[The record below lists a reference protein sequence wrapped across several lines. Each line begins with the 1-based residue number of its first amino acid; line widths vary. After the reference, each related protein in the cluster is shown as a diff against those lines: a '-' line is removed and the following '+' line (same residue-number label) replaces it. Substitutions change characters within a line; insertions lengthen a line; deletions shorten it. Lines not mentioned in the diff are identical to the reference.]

1 MNLTSLDM
9 TYTKRLLT
17 FILFLGLINGFTPGL
32 AQVNQPSAPVTT
44 QAANADEKTVSVDK
58 HEKDKDKEKEVV
70 TLNKRFFYGIVF
82 DITTMLLIFG
92 LIYFPNYRNKEF
104 MFTFFLFNIIIFI
117 ITFVL
122 NKTNISMGAA
132 FGLFAVFSMLRYRTE
147 GISMKEMT
155 YLLIAIALGLINA
168 IGLNLIPILVFNSI
182 FGVFIFIL
190 DHPIV
195 FKQEVSK
202 MVLYENIELIKPENH
217 ELLLEDLRKRTGFNI
232 HRISITAFDFL
243 KDATSITIYYYKNQ

>member
-1 MNLTSLDM
+1 MI
-9 TYTKRLLT
+9 YFKRLLT
-17 FILFLGLINGFTPGL
+17 LVFLLCLFSMLSPAAAQSVQVPAGNAGVSIND
-32 AQVNQPSAPVTT
+32 NPSKA
-44 QAANADEKTVSVDK
+44 VDAM
-58 HEKDKDKEKEVV
+58 HVEEVV
-70 TLNKRFFYGIVF
+70 TINKRFAYGIAF
-82 DITTMLLIFG
+82 DVTTMLLIFG
-92 LIYFPNYRNKEF
+92 FIYFPNYRNKEF

-168 IGLNLIPILVFNSI
+168 IGLNMIPILVFNSI
-182 FGVFIFIL
+182 FVVFIFIL
-190 DHPIV
+190 DHPVV

-202 MVLYENIELIKPENH
+202 TVVYENIDLIRPENH
-217 ELLLEDLRKRTGFNI
+217 QLLLEDLRKRTGFDI
-232 HRISITAFDFL
+232 HRFSIVSFDFL
-243 KDATSITIYYYKNQ
+243 KDATSIIIYYYKKK

>member
-1 MNLTSLDM
+1 MIYIKRTLT
-9 TYTKRLLT
+9 LLLFFCF
-17 FILFLGLINGFTPGL
+17 FIGVAPVY
-32 AQVNQPSAPVTT
+32 AQINQPVTNT
-44 QAANADEKTVSVDK
+44 TSQEVNNAANNVSNGI
-58 HEKDKDKEKEVV
+58 HEKDKEKEVV
-70 TLNKRFFYGIVF
+70 VLNKRFVYGILF
-82 DITTMLLIFG
+82 DVATMLLIFG

-168 IGLNLIPILVFNSI
+168 IGLNLVPILVFNSI
-182 FGVFIFIL
+182 FVVFIFIL

-202 MVLYENIELIKPENH
+202 TVIYENVELIKPENY
-217 ELLLEDLRKRTGFNI
+217 ELLMEDLRKRTGFNI

>member
-1 MNLTSLDM
+1 
-9 TYTKRLLT
+9 
-17 FILFLGLINGFTPGL
+17 
-32 AQVNQPSAPVTT
+32 
-44 QAANADEKTVSVDK
+44 
-58 HEKDKDKEKEVV
+58 
-70 TLNKRFFYGIVF
+70 
-82 DITTMLLIFG
+82 
-92 LIYFPNYRNKEF
+92 

-168 IGLNLIPILVFNSI
+168 IGLTLVPILVFNFI
-182 FGVFIFIL
+182 FVTFIFIL
-190 DHPIV
+190 DHPMV

-202 MVLYENIELIKPENH
+202 TVLYENIDNIRPENH
-217 ELLLEDLRKRTGFNI
+217 NLLMEDLRKRTGFDI
-232 HRISITAFDFL
+232 HRFSISSFDFL
-243 KDATSITIYYYKNQ
+243 KDSTSITIYYYKK

>member
-1 MNLTSLDM
+1 M
-9 TYTKRLLT
+9 TYIKNSLAII
-17 FILFLGLINGFTPGL
+17 FFLGLLCGLTPVQ
-32 AQVNQPSAPVTT
+32 AQAIPL
-44 QAANADEKTVSVDK
+44 TVSEINTEVVAGTNNTSTLK
-58 HEKDKDKEKEVV
+58 IEEETEVV
-70 TLNKRFFYGIVF
+70 TLNKRFAYGIGI

-168 IGLNLIPILVFNSI
+168 IGLNLLPILVFNSI
-182 FGVFIFIL
+182 FVVFIFVL

-202 MVLYENIELIKPENH
+202 MIIYENIELIRPENRD
-217 ELLLEDLRKRTGFNI
+217 LLLADLKKRTGFNI
-232 HRISITAFDFL
+232 HRVSIMSIDFL
-243 KDATSITIYYYKNQ
+243 KDATNITIYYYKN

>member
-1 MNLTSLDM
+1 M
-9 TYTKRLLT
+9 TYIKSLLLT
-17 FILFLGLINGFTPGL
+17 ILFLSTVLGTTPVYS
-32 AQVNQPSAPVTT
+32 QVNQIVTNDT
-44 QAANADEKTVSVDK
+44 NTISKPAHTPAVSI
-58 HEKDKDKEKEVV
+58 ETEKEVV
-70 TLNKRFFYGIVF
+70 VINKKFAFGIGI
-82 DITTMLLIFG
+82 DIAAMLLIFG

-168 IGLNLIPILVFNSI
+168 IGLNLVPILVFNFI
-182 FGVFIFIL
+182 FVTFIFIL

-202 MVLYENIELIKPENH
+202 TVIYENIDNIRPENH
-217 ELLLEDLRKRTGFNI
+217 QLLMDDLRKRTGFNI
-232 HRISITAFDFL
+232 HRFSISSFDFL
-243 KDATSITIYYYKNQ
+243 KDSTSITIYYYKK

>member
-1 MNLTSLDM
+1 MTSF
-9 TYTKRLLT
+9 LL
-17 FILFLGLINGFTPGL
+17 LGLILICTP
-32 AQVNQPSAPVTT
+32 AFSQENNKPSTET
-44 QAANADEKTVSVDK
+44 FSVA
-58 HEKDKDKEKEVV
+58 H
-70 TLNKRFFYGIVF
+70 TNGIVTQETAKETVKLNRHF
-82 DITTMLLIFG
+82 AYGLSIDILTMLIIFG

-122 NKTNISMGAA
+122 NKTSISMGAA

-168 IGLNLIPILVFNSI
+168 IGLNLLPSGVFNLI
-182 FGVFIFIL
+182 FIIFIFIL
-190 DHPIV
+190 DHPVV

-202 MVLYENIELIKPENH
+202 RIIYENIEIIKPEDQQ
-217 ELLLEDLRKRTGFNI
+217 LLLDDLRKRTGINI
-232 HRISITAFDFL
+232 HRFTITSIDFL
-243 KDATSITIYYYKNQ
+243 KDSTDITIYYYKK

>member
-1 MNLTSLDM
+1 MKLIKT
-9 TYTKRLLT
+9 LLT
-17 FILFLGLINGFTPGL
+17 VLFISGLMYSAAPLL
-32 AQVNQPSAPVTT
+32 AQANQGYTLKDSQAKTNVVNSISPVK
-44 QAANADEKTVSVDK
+44 Q
-58 HEKDKDKEKEVV
+58 EKERNNNEVV
-70 TLNKRFFYGIVF
+70 SLNGRFFYGIAF
-82 DITTMLLIFG
+82 DVLTMLLIFG

-168 IGLNLIPILVFNSI
+168 IGLNLLPIVVFNSI
-182 FGVFIFIL
+182 FVAFIFVL

-202 MVLYENIELIKPENH
+202 TVLYENIELIRPENRD
-217 ELLLEDLRKRTGFNI
+217 LLIDDLRKRTGINI
-232 HRISITAFDFL
+232 HRISIISIDFL
-243 KDATSITIYYYKNQ
+243 KDATSITIYYYKN

>member
-1 MNLTSLDM
+1 MSYSKHT
-9 TYTKRLLT
+9 LLLM
-17 FILFLGLINGFTPGL
+17 LFLGLLLNYTL
-32 AQVNQPSAPVTT
+32 VDAQVNTIPAGRNT
-44 QAANADEKTVSVDK
+44 
-58 HEKDKDKEKEVV
+58 EVV
-70 TLNKRFFYGIVF
+70 AAKSNTPTVATEQNSETVTINKRFAYGIGI

-182 FGVFIFIL
+182 FAVFIFIL

-202 MVLYENIELIKPENH
+202 TVLYENIDLIKPENH
-217 ELLLEDLRKRTGFNI
+217 ELLMADLRKRTGFDI
-232 HRISITAFDFL
+232 HRFSIMSFDFL
-243 KDATSITIYYYKNQ
+243 KDATSITIYYYKKR

>member
-1 MNLTSLDM
+1 MKFTKLLLAVLMFAGIVFAGTPAVAQQMQSGQAITEQSASNNTSLVASDAH
-9 TYTKRLLT
+9 
-17 FILFLGLINGFTPGL
+17 N
-32 AQVNQPSAPVTT
+32 
-44 QAANADEKTVSVDK
+44 
-58 HEKDKDKEKEVV
+58 KDKNGDVV
-70 TLNKRFFYGIVF
+70 TINKRFFYGIAF
-82 DITTMLLIFG
+82 DVVTMLLIFG

-168 IGLNLIPILVFNSI
+168 IGLGLVPILVFNSI
-182 FGVFIFIL
+182 FVAFIFVL
-190 DHPIV
+190 DHPMV

-202 MVLYENIELIKPENH
+202 TVLYENIDLIRPENRD
-217 ELLLEDLRKRTGFNI
+217 LLIEDLRKRTGINI
-232 HRISITAFDFL
+232 HRISIMSIDFL
-243 KDATSITIYYYKNQ
+243 KDATNITVYYYKN

>member
-1 MNLTSLDM
+1 MTFVKHSLT
-9 TYTKRLLT
+9 LL
-17 FILFLGLINGFTPGL
+17 LFLGILTGFSPAFSHANSVAG
-32 AQVNQPSAPVTT
+32 SVT
-44 QAANADEKTVSVDK
+44 NAEVVSNPKSVSVAEVDGNA
-58 HEKDKDKEKEVV
+58 EVV
-70 TLNKRFFYGIVF
+70 TINKRFAYGIGI
-82 DITTMLLIFG
+82 DIMTMLLIFG

-168 IGLNLIPILVFNSI
+168 IGLSLIPILVFNTI
-182 FGVFIFIL
+182 FVVFIFVL

-195 FKQEVSK
+195 FKQEYSK
-202 MVLYENIELIKPENH
+202 IVLYENIDLIRPENH
-217 ELLLEDLRKRTGFNI
+217 ELLMADLRKRTGFDI
-232 HRISITAFDFL
+232 HRFSIISFDFL
-243 KDATSITIYYYKNQ
+243 KDATSITIYYYKKK

>member
-1 MNLTSLDM
+1 M
-9 TYTKRLLT
+9 TYIKNLLLT
-17 FILFLGLINGFTPGL
+17 ILFLSTVLGTTPVYS
-32 AQVNQPSAPVTT
+32 QVNQTV
-44 QAANADEKTVSVDK
+44 ANETNAISKPTHTPAVSI
-58 HEKDKDKEKEVV
+58 ETEKEVV
-70 TLNKRFFYGIVF
+70 VINKKFAFGIGI
-82 DITTMLLIFG
+82 DIAAMLLIFG

-168 IGLNLIPILVFNSI
+168 IGLNLVPILVFNFI
-182 FGVFIFIL
+182 FVTFIFIL
-190 DHPIV
+190 DHPVV

-202 MVLYENIELIKPENH
+202 TVIYENIDNIRPENH
-217 ELLLEDLRKRTGFNI
+217 QLLMDDLRKRTGFNI
-232 HRISITAFDFL
+232 HRISISSFDFL
-243 KDATSITIYYYKNQ
+243 KDSTSITIYYYKK

>member
-1 MNLTSLDM
+1 MLAKYFLTTIIILI
-9 TYTKRLLT
+9 T
-17 FILFLGLINGFTPGL
+17 FSASNGVL
-32 AQVNQPSAPVTT
+32 AQPALQQQGMTAVAASSGNDNTINET
-44 QAANADEKTVSVDK
+44 QSPKQT
-58 HEKDKDKEKEVV
+58 EVV
-70 TLNKRFFYGIVF
+70 TINKRFAYGIGIDLV
-82 DITTMLLIFG
+82 TMLLIFG

-168 IGLNLIPILVFNSI
+168 IGLNLVPILVFNSI
-182 FGVFIFIL
+182 FIAFIFVL

-195 FKQEVSK
+195 FKQEYSK
-202 MVLYENIELIKPENH
+202 TVIYENIENIKPENS
-217 ELLLEDLRKRTGFNI
+217 ELLMADLKKRTGFDI
-232 HRISITAFDFL
+232 HRYSIVSFDFL
-243 KDATSITIYYYKNQ
+243 KDATHINIYYYKKK

>member
-1 MNLTSLDM
+1 MK
-9 TYTKRLLT
+9 YIKHLLA
-17 FILFLGLINGFTPGL
+17 ILLFACLGAAYLPAT
-32 AQVNQPSAPVTT
+32 AQLSQQGQAVSQQSDAAGSVIASAD
-44 QAANADEKTVSVDK
+44 N
-58 HEKDKDKEKEVV
+58 HLKEKNNDVV
-70 TLNKRFFYGIVF
+70 SINKRFFYGIIF
-82 DITTMLLIFG
+82 DVVTMLLIFG

-168 IGLNLIPILVFNSI
+168 IGLNLVPILVFNSI
-182 FGVFIFIL
+182 FIVFIFVL
-190 DHPIV
+190 DHPMV

-202 MVLYENIELIKPENH
+202 TVMYENIDLIRPENRD
-217 ELLLEDLRKRTGFNI
+217 LLIEDLRKRTGINI
-232 HRISITAFDFL
+232 HRISIMSIDFL
-243 KDATSITIYYYKNQ
+243 KDATHITVYYYKNK

>member
-1 MNLTSLDM
+1 LV
-9 TYTKRLLT
+9 
-17 FILFLGLINGFTPGL
+17 LGLVFGFISAFGQTGQS
-32 AQVNQPSAPVTT
+32 AENMTIKKAAENVTGVTVNET
-44 QAANADEKTVSVDK
+44 D
-58 HEKDKDKEKEVV
+58 VV
-70 TLNKRFFYGIVF
+70 TINERFAYAIAI
-82 DITTMLLIFG
+82 DISTMILIFG
-92 LIYFPNYRNKEF
+92 FIYFPNYRNKEF

-168 IGLNLIPILVFNSI
+168 IGLGLIPILVFNAI
-182 FGVFIFIL
+182 FIAFIFVL
-190 DHPIV
+190 DHPVV

-202 MVLYENIELIKPENH
+202 TIIYERIELIRPENH
-217 ELLLEDLRKRTGFNI
+217 TILLEDLRKRTGFDI
-232 HRISITAFDFL
+232 HRFSIMSIDFL
-243 KDATSITIYYYKNQ
+243 KDATSIIIYYYKKR

>member
-1 MNLTSLDM
+1 
-9 TYTKRLLT
+9 
-17 FILFLGLINGFTPGL
+17 LFFGLYSGFTPVL
-32 AQVNQPSAPVTT
+32 AQVNQPTDIVTKQAVSAEES
-44 QAANADEKTVSVDK
+44 AVSVSKNENDK
-58 HEKDKDKEKEVV
+58 NKDKDVV
-70 TLNKRFFYGIVF
+70 VINKRFFYGIGF
-82 DITTMLLIFG
+82 DILTMLLIFG

-168 IGLNLIPILVFNSI
+168 IGLTLVPILVFNSI
-182 FGVFIFIL
+182 FAVFIFIL
-190 DHPIV
+190 DHPVV

-202 MVLYENIELIKPENH
+202 TVIYENIDLIRPENH
-217 ELLLEDLRKRTGFNI
+217 ALLMEDLRKRTGFDI
-232 HRISITAFDFL
+232 HRFTIMSFDFL
-243 KDATSITIYYYKNQ
+243 KDATSITIYYYKKK

>member
-1 MNLTSLDM
+1 MTHIKLT
-9 TYTKRLLT
+9 LT
-17 FILFLGLINGFTPGL
+17 LTLFLGILIGLTPVT
-32 AQVNQPSAPVTT
+32 AQVNKGTDT
-44 QAANADEKTVSVDK
+44 
-58 HEKDKDKEKEVV
+58 EVV
-70 TLNKRFFYGIVF
+70 TAQSNVAKVETEPITEVVKINKHFALGIGI

-92 LIYFPNYRNKEF
+92 LIYFPNYRHKEF

-168 IGLNLIPILVFNSI
+168 IGLNLLPILVFNSI
-182 FGVFIFIL
+182 FFIFIFVL
-190 DHPIV
+190 DHPMV
-195 FKQEVSK
+195 FKQEYSK
-202 MVLYENIELIKPENH
+202 MVIYENIDLIRPENH
-217 ELLLEDLRKRTGFNI
+217 ELLMADLRTRTGFDI
-232 HRISITAFDFL
+232 HRFSIMSFDFL
-243 KDATSITIYYYKNQ
+243 KDATSITIYYYKKK

>member
-1 MNLTSLDM
+1 MTFRRLIYTFLLFFSLFAA
-9 TYTKRLLT
+9 LS
-17 FILFLGLINGFTPGL
+17 PVA
-32 AQVNQPSAPVTT
+32 AQVNQLQVAASATSATT
-44 QAANADEKTVSVDK
+44 NDNTVS
-58 HEKDKDKEKEVV
+58 HSTAEKSSEVV
-70 TLNKRFFYGIVF
+70 TINKRFAYGIGI
-82 DITTMLLIFG
+82 DLLTMLLIFG

-168 IGLNLIPILVFNSI
+168 IGLNLVPILVFNSI
-182 FGVFIFIL
+182 FIAFIFVL
-190 DHPIV
+190 DHPMV
-195 FKQEVSK
+195 FKQEFSK
-202 MVLYENIELIKPENH
+202 IVVYEKIENIRPENR
-217 ELLLEDLRKRTGFNI
+217 EILLADLRKRTGFNI
-232 HRISITAFDFL
+232 HRYSIMSFDFL
-243 KDATSITIYYYKNQ
+243 KDSTNITIYYYKQ

>member
-1 MNLTSLDM
+1 M
-9 TYTKRLLT
+9 TYIKSALFT
-17 FILFLGLINGFTPGL
+17 ILFFVLLAGMSPAYPQGNPLPSNG
-32 AQVNQPSAPVTT
+32 N
-44 QAANADEKTVSVDK
+44 DKTVTAAGGNTSTIRI
-58 HEKDKDKEKEVV
+58 EPEKEVV
-70 TLNKRFFYGIVF
+70 TINKRFAYGIGI

-92 LIYFPNYRNKEF
+92 LIYFPNYRHKEF

-168 IGLNLIPILVFNSI
+168 IGLNLFPILVFN
-182 FGVFIFIL
+182 FIFFAFIFVL
-190 DHPIV
+190 DHPMV
-195 FKQEVSK
+195 FKQEYSK
-202 MVLYENIELIKPENH
+202 TVVYENIELVRPENH
-217 ELLLEDLRKRTGFNI
+217 ELLMADLRKRTGFNI
-232 HRISITAFDFL
+232 HRFSIMSFDFL
-243 KDATSITIYYYKNQ
+243 KDATDITIYYYKNKK

>member
-1 MNLTSLDM
+1 M
-9 TYTKRLLT
+9 TFRRLIYTFL
-17 FILFLGLINGFTPGL
+17 LFLGLFAFASPVA
-32 AQVNQPSAPVTT
+32 AQVNQLQVAAPATSVT
-44 QAANADEKTVSVDK
+44 ANDKAVLNPATEKSS
-58 HEKDKDKEKEVV
+58 EVV
-70 TLNKRFFYGIVF
+70 TINKRFAYGIGI
-82 DITTMLLIFG
+82 DLATMLLIFG

-168 IGLNLIPILVFNSI
+168 IGLNLVPILVFNSI
-182 FGVFIFIL
+182 FIAFIFVL
-190 DHPIV
+190 DHPMV
-195 FKQEVSK
+195 FKQEYSK
-202 MVLYENIELIKPENH
+202 IVIYENIENIRPENH
-217 ELLLEDLRKRTGFNI
+217 EILLADLRKRTGFNI
-232 HRISITAFDFL
+232 HRFSIMSFDFL
-243 KDATSITIYYYKNQ
+243 KDSTNITIYYYKQ

>member
-1 MNLTSLDM
+1 M
-9 TYTKRLLT
+9 T
-17 FILFLGLINGFTPGL
+17 FIKRFLTLFFFISIFFGAMPVS
-32 AQVNQPSAPVTT
+32 AQLSQPEPNPHVTVVNPDAG
-44 QAANADEKTVSVDK
+44 NATVEK

-70 TLNKRFFYGIVF
+70 VLNKRFIYGIGF

-168 IGLNLIPILVFNSI
+168 IGLNLVPILVFNSI
-182 FGVFIFIL
+182 FVVFIFIL

-202 MVLYENIELIKPENH
+202 TVIYENIELIRSENH
-217 ELLLEDLRKRTGFNI
+217 ELLLEDLRKRTGLNI
-232 HRISITAFDFL
+232 HRILITSFDFL
-243 KDATSITIYYYKNQ
+243 KDATNITIYYYKNQK

>member
-1 MNLTSLDM
+1 M
-9 TYTKRLLT
+9 TYIKRLLT
-17 FILFLGLINGFTPGL
+17 IILFFGMYSGFTPVL
-32 AQVNQPSAPVTT
+32 AQVTQPTTNATNQSVT
-44 QAANADEKTVSVDK
+44 ADENAVAVSRN
-58 HEKDKDKEKEVV
+58 EKDKNKEKDVV
-70 TLNKRFFYGIVF
+70 VINKRFFYGIGF
-82 DITTMLLIFG
+82 DVLTMLLIFG

-168 IGLNLIPILVFNSI
+168 IGLTFVPILVFNSI
-182 FGVFIFIL
+182 FAVFIFIL
-190 DHPIV
+190 DHPMV

-202 MVLYENIELIKPENH
+202 TVIYENIDLIRPENH
-217 ELLLEDLRKRTGFNI
+217 ELLMEDLRKRTGFDI
-232 HRISITAFDFL
+232 HRFSIMSFDFL
-243 KDATSITIYYYKNQ
+243 KDATSITIYYYKKK

>member
-1 MNLTSLDM
+1 M
-9 TYTKRLLT
+9 TFRRLIYTFLL
-17 FILFLGLINGFTPGL
+17 FFGLFAFASPVA
-32 AQVNQPSAPVTT
+32 AQVNQLQVAAPATSVT
-44 QAANADEKTVSVDK
+44 A
-58 HEKDKDKEKEVV
+58 KDKAVSNPATEKSSEVV
-70 TLNKRFFYGIVF
+70 TINKRFAYGIGIDLV
-82 DITTMLLIFG
+82 TMLLIFG

-168 IGLNLIPILVFNSI
+168 IGLNLVPILVFNSI
-182 FGVFIFIL
+182 FVVFIFVL
-190 DHPIV
+190 DHPMV
-195 FKQEVSK
+195 FKQEYSK
-202 MVLYENIELIKPENH
+202 IVIYENIENIKPENH
-217 ELLLEDLRKRTGFNI
+217 EILMADLRKRTGFNI
-232 HRISITAFDFL
+232 HRYSVMSFDFL
-243 KDATSITIYYYKNQ
+243 KDSTNITIYYYKQ

>member
-1 MNLTSLDM
+1 M
-9 TYTKRLLT
+9 TYIKNLLLT
-17 FILFLGLINGFTPGL
+17 ILFLGIILG
-32 AQVNQPSAPVTT
+32 AAPVYS
-44 QAANADEKTVSVDK
+44 QVSQTVSTDTNAISKPTHAQAVTI
-58 HEKDKDKEKEVV
+58 ETEKEIVV
-70 TLNKRFFYGIVF
+70 INKKFALGIGI
-82 DITTMLLIFG
+82 DIAAMLMIFG

-168 IGLNLIPILVFNSI
+168 IGLTLVPILVFNFI
-182 FGVFIFIL
+182 FVTFIFIL
-190 DHPIV
+190 DHPMV

-202 MVLYENIELIKPENH
+202 TVLYENIDNIRPENH
-217 ELLLEDLRKRTGFNI
+217 NLLMEDLRKRTGFDI
-232 HRISITAFDFL
+232 HRFSISSFDFL
-243 KDATSITIYYYKNQ
+243 KDSTSITIYYYKK

>member
-1 MNLTSLDM
+1 
-9 TYTKRLLT
+9 
-17 FILFLGLINGFTPGL
+17 
-32 AQVNQPSAPVTT
+32 
-44 QAANADEKTVSVDK
+44 
-58 HEKDKDKEKEVV
+58 
-70 TLNKRFFYGIVF
+70 
-82 DITTMLLIFG
+82 
-92 LIYFPNYRNKEF
+92 

-168 IGLNLIPILVFNSI
+168 IGLNLLPILVFNLI
-182 FGVFIFIL
+182 FVTFIFIL

-202 MVLYENIELIKPENH
+202 TVIYENIENIRPENH
-217 ELLLEDLRKRTGFNI
+217 QLLMADLRKRTGFDI
-232 HRISITAFDFL
+232 HRFSISSFDFL
-243 KDATSITIYYYKNQ
+243 KDSTSITIYYYKK

>member
-1 MNLTSLDM
+1 MI
-9 TYTKRLLT
+9 YIKHALLC
-17 FILFLGLINGFTPGL
+17 ILILGLAFGFF
-32 AQVNQPSAPVTT
+32 SAFGQSDQTT
-44 QAANADEKTVSVDK
+44 ENMSIKNASENVAGVSTNSTD
-58 HEKDKDKEKEVV
+58 VV
-70 TLNKRFFYGIVF
+70 TINERFVYAIAI
-82 DITTMLLIFG
+82 DISTMILIFG
-92 LIYFPNYRNKEF
+92 FIYFPNYRNKEF

-168 IGLNLIPILVFNSI
+168 IGLGLLPILVFNAI
-182 FGVFIFIL
+182 FIAFIFIL
-190 DHPIV
+190 DHPII

-202 MVLYENIELIKPENH
+202 TIIYEKIELIKPENH
-217 ELLLEDLRKRTGFNI
+217 TILLEDLRKRTGFDI
-232 HRISITAFDFL
+232 HRFSITSIDFL
-243 KDATSITIYYYKNQ
+243 KDATSINIYYYKKR

>member
-1 MNLTSLDM
+1 M
-9 TYTKRLLT
+9 TYIKHALT
-17 FILFLGLINGFTPGL
+17 LILFLGLFVGLSTAFSQTNQLPANGTSPV
-32 AQVNQPSAPVTT
+32 VNTTADSGSAV
-44 QAANADEKTVSVDK
+44 VV
-58 HEKDKDKEKEVV
+58 EKDKEVV
-70 TLNKRFFYGIVF
+70 TINKRFAYGIGI

-168 IGLNLIPILVFNSI
+168 IGLHLVPILVFNSI
-182 FGVFIFIL
+182 FIAFIFVL
-190 DHPIV
+190 DHPMV
-195 FKQEVSK
+195 FKQEYSK
-202 MVLYENIELIKPENH
+202 TV
-217 ELLLEDLRKRTGFNI
+217 
-232 HRISITAFDFL
+232 
-243 KDATSITIYYYKNQ
+243 IY

>member
-1 MNLTSLDM
+1 MIFF
-9 TYTKRLLT
+9 KRLL
-17 FILFLGLINGFTPGL
+17 ILFLFLGIFMEYSPAIAQASQLPESGINKP
-32 AQVNQPSAPVTT
+32 VNSN
-44 QAANADEKTVSVDK
+44 ANGVSNISV
-58 HEKDKDKEKEVV
+58 EKEVV
-70 TLNKRFFYGIVF
+70 TINKHFAYGIGI
-82 DITTMLLIFG
+82 DILTMLLIFG
-92 LIYFPNYRNKEF
+92 LIYFPNYQNKEF

-168 IGLNLIPILVFNSI
+168 IGLQLLPILVFNSI
-182 FGVFIFIL
+182 FIAFIFIL

-202 MVLYENIELIKPENH
+202 TIIYENIDLIRPENH
-217 ELLLEDLRKRTGFNI
+217 ELLIEDLRKRTGFNI
-232 HRISITAFDFL
+232 HRFSIMSIDFL
-243 KDATSITIYYYKNQ
+243 KDATSITIYYYKNNKNK